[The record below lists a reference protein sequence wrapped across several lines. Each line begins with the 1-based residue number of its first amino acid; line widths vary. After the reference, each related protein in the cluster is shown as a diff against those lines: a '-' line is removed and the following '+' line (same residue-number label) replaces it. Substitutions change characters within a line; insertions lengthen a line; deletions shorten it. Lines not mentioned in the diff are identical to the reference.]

1 MPVNLDLEEQLIRN
15 FIKTNKQDRYLTF
28 LKNLL

>member
-15 FIKTNKQDRYLTF
+15 FIKINKQDRYLTF